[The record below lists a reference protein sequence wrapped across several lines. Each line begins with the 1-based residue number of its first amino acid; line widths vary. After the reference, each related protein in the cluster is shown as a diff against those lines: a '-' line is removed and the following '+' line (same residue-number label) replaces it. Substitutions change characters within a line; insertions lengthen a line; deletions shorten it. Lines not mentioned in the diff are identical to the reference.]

1 MRASPIAGD
10 SEGRALPFR
19 RKGERRGRTAAR
31 LYALALAALAI
42 VSSPALAKPHRI
54 VSINMCMDEIVLR
67 LADRDAIA
75 SVTWLSQDP
84 RNANMADAAKGLPAN
99 NGLAEE
105 ALAYHP
111 DLTLA
116 GPFTDRS
123 SVALLKQVGARI
135 VEFDVPETF
144 DGVRRQIREV
154 AALIGEPERGEALVA
169 DIDSGLARI
178 PVDANRPPLGAIIL
192 RPNGFTV
199 GPGSL
204 VDEILRRAGMA
215 NLAARLDLGPYQ
227 QVPLERLV
235 ALDADVLIVDSD
247 RFAAPSLATEAL
259 GHPIVAALARRMKVV
274 SLPSRLWTCAGPA
287 LVDAVQTL
295 AAATAEVRAREGRN

>member
-1 MRASPIAGD
+1 MRAFPTVGE
-10 SEGRALPFR
+10 SEGRAPPFP
-19 RKGERRGRTAAR
+19 RKGGRGGRTAAR
-31 LYALALAALAI
+31 LCALALAALAS
-42 VSSPALAKPHRI
+42 VSSPALAKPRRI
-54 VSINMCMDEIVLR
+54 VSLNQCADELVLR

-84 RNANMADAAKGLPAN
+84 RNANLADAAKGLPAN

-116 GPFTDRS
+116 GSFTERS
-123 SVALLKQVGARI
+123 TVALLKQVGARV

-144 DGVRRQIREV
+144 DGVRRQIRDV
-154 AALIGEPERGEALVA
+154 AALIGEPERGEALIA
-169 DIDSGLARI
+169 DIDRRLARI

-204 VDEILRRAGMA
+204 VDEILQRAGMA
-215 NLAARLDLGPYQ
+215 NLAAQLDLGPYQ

-287 LVDAVQTL
+287 LADAVQTL

>member
-1 MRASPIAGD
+1 MFSPAS
-10 SEGRALPFR
+10 
-19 RKGERRGRTAAR
+19 
-31 LYALALAALAI
+31 
-42 VSSPALAKPHRI
+42 SSPASAGEDDGKPRRI
-54 VSINMCMDEIVLR
+54 VSINMCMDELVLH

-75 SVTWLSQDP
+75 SITWLSQDP
-84 RNANMADAAKGLPAN
+84 RNANMAQAAKGLPAN

-105 ALAYHP
+105 ALSYHP
-111 DLTLA
+111 DLVLA

-123 SVALLKQVGARI
+123 TIALLKQVDAPV
-135 VEFDVPETF
+135 VEFGVPETF
-144 DGVRRQIREV
+144 DEVRRQIREV

-227 QVPLERLV
+227 QVPLERL
-235 ALDADVLIVDSD
+235 ATLDADVLIVDSD

-259 GHPIVAALARRMKVV
+259 GHPLVAALSRRMKVV

-287 LVDAVQTL
+287 LADAVQTL
-295 AAATAEVRAREGRN
+295 AAATAEVRAREARN